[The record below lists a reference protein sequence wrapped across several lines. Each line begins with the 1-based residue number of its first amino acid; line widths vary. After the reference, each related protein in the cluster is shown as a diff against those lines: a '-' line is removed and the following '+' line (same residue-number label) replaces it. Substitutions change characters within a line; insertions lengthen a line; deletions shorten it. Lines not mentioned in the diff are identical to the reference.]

1 MRSPDATSVH
11 GFPGSGRLDSHTIS
25 RAAAHRYPSDGEEQW
40 ERIDHTN
47 TLLAESAET
56 WLRSGSDFMGVS
68 TVRELKGKP
77 IAGVVTAWLPKSDE
91 GEEELY
97 KVVHEAA
104 LKRSNKKP
112 SAFVTVD
119 TPTQLLHEPCMRRMA
134 TPKICPPTNS
144 RLPLPSRRSGC
155 KRYLR
160 RSSVLRH

>member
-56 WLRSGSDFMGVS
+56 WLRSGSDFIGVS

-104 LKRSNKKP
+104 LKTLEQEAFSLRYRRYTH
-112 SAFVTVD
+112 SALARALYAQDGD
-119 TPTQLLHEPCMRRMA
+119 TEDLSTDQLKAAIALSEKRMQEV
-134 TPKICPPTNS
+134 
-144 RLPLPSRRSGC
+144 
-155 KRYLR
+155 
-160 RSSVLRH
+160 SSTI